1 MVCDSNHSELKI
13 DAMRLE
19 SEVHFMSL
27 SVHFNAYN
35 QKTLTGGVQAH
46 QERFSER
53 EALHA
58 LKNTKSHIDPS
69 ETQYNVSLYR
79 DEVLETKTVKRVAKE
94 LTDQFQAN
102 REKAGLKRKRKDF
115 NTMMVGT
122 FQISDLSLVLMG
134 YDKSKKWSE
143 NSEKARRRVTNVYQK
158 MVKNALDK
166 PDYYGRVMTATMHVD
181 ESTPHV
187 DFMCIG
193 VDPEKPH
200 LSVREI
206 LNGEETKDP
215 ETGKRRYMPK
225 GAKLSEIQDDLS
237 TIYERRPEIAKKYN
251 LVRGEEESVNLANIR
266 DLRSQIDYLAGY
278 EVKLEDR
285 EDELDKK
292 EKRLTEKELKL
303 ASKESEIDSREL
315 QLKETEKHLDDTKEQ
330 LYDKELK
337 LDIRAA
343 KLSRFADKYAELKA
357 NNERLEKAY
366 STEKRRRVRLEAEY
380 EYDSNNVEHAL
391 YKREQL
397 QQNKKTPQKPR
408 QQTKDNGYGL

>member
-1 MVCDSNHSELKI
+1 
-13 DAMRLE
+13 
-19 SEVHFMSL
+19 MSL

-94 LTDQFQAN
+94 LTDQFQA
-102 REKAGLKRKRKDF
+102 RRVEEGLRRKRSDF

-237 TIYERRPEIAKKYN
+237 TIYERRPEVAKKYN

-285 EDELDKK
+285 EDELDEK
-292 EKRLTEKELKL
+292 EERLTEKELKL

-315 QLKETEKHLDDTKEQ
+315 QLEEAKKEAEERLDEREQELDDRERELNAKDKA
-330 LYDKELK
+330 LSGLKSDYDDLK
-337 LDIRAA
+337 SKFKSLRMAHS
-343 KLSRFADKYAELKA
+343 L
-357 NNERLEKAY
+357 ERW
-366 STEKRRRVRLEAEY
+366 RRVELEYKY
-380 EYDSNNVEHAL
+380 ERDPNSPEQEM
-391 YKREQL
+391 YKREKLRKQ
-397 QQNKKTPQKPR
+397 QQNKKAPQTSR
-408 QQTKDNGYGL
+408 QQTKDNGYSL

>member
-1 MVCDSNHSELKI
+1 
-13 DAMRLE
+13 
-19 SEVHFMSL
+19 MSL

-35 QKTLTGGVQAH
+35 QKGLTGGVQAH

-102 REKAGLKRKRKDF
+102 REKAGLKRKRSDF
-115 NTMMVGT
+115 KTMMVGT
-122 FQISDLSLVLMG
+122 FQISDLSLMLIG

-143 NSEKARRRVTNVYQK
+143 NSEKARRRVTDVYQK
-158 MVKNALDK
+158 MVDNALSK

-193 VDPEKPH
+193 VDPEK
-200 LSVREI
+200 LDYGVREI
-206 LNGEETKDP
+206 LNGVEEKDDK
-215 ETGKRRYMPK
+215 TGKRRYMPK

-237 TIYERRPEIAKKYN
+237 TIFAYNPELAKDYN
-251 LVRGEEESVNLANIR
+251 LVRGNEESENLANIR
-266 DLRSQIDYLAGY
+266 DLRSQINYLAGY
-278 EVKLEDR
+278 EV
-285 EDELDKK
+285 ELDEK

-315 QLKETEKHLDDTKEQ
+315 QLKETEKHLDDTKKE

-357 NNERLEKAY
+357 NNERLEEAY
-366 STEKRRRVRLEAEY
+366 STEKRRRISLEATY
-380 EYDSNNVEHAL
+380 EYDPNNIDHAV
-391 YKREQL
+391 YRHERL

>member
-1 MVCDSNHSELKI
+1 
-13 DAMRLE
+13 
-19 SEVHFMSL
+19 MSL

-122 FQISDLSLVLMG
+122 FQISDDSLALMG

-143 NSEKARRRVTNVYQK
+143 QSERAQYNVAVVYGE
-158 MVKNALDK
+158 MVKNALRK
-166 PDYYGRVMTATMHVD
+166 PDYYGRMMTATMHVD

-193 VDPEKPH
+193 VDPKR
-200 LSVREI
+200 LNFGVSEI
-206 LNGEETKDP
+206 LNGETTKDP
-215 ETGKRRYMPK
+215 KTGKRRNKPK
-225 GAKLSEIQDDLS
+225 GAKLAEIQDDLS
-237 TIYERRPEIAKKYN
+237 TIYGHNPEVAKKFG
-251 LVRGEEESVNLANIR
+251 LVRGNKISENLANIR
-266 DLRSQIDYLAGY
+266 DLRSQINNLSKY
-278 EVKLEDR
+278 EIALENR
-285 EDELDKK
+285 EDKLDEK

-303 ASKESEIDSREL
+303 ASKASEIDSREIQLENAEKRLDEREQDLTDRQKRLNVRAMKLGSL
-315 QLKETEKHLDDTKEQ
+315 QFDYDD
-330 LYDKELK
+330 
-337 LDIRAA
+337 
-343 KLSRFADKYAELKA
+343 LKA
-357 NNERLEKAY
+357 RHESLKKAY
-366 STEKRRRVRLEAEY
+366 SRERWRRLDLEVKYEPNSNSVEQNEHKKEKLRI
-380 EYDSNNVEHAL
+380 
-391 YKREQL
+391 Q
-397 QQNKKTPQKPR
+397 QQNKKAPQTPR

>member
-1 MVCDSNHSELKI
+1 
-13 DAMRLE
+13 
-19 SEVHFMSL
+19 MSL

-35 QKTLTGGVQAH
+35 QKGLSGGVQAH
-46 QERFSER
+46 QERFSES
-53 EALHA
+53 EAIHA
-58 LKNTKSHIDPS
+58 LKNTASNIDPS
-69 ETQYNVSLYR
+69 ETQYNVSLFR
-79 DEVLETKTVKRVAKE
+79 DEVLETKTVKQVAKE

-115 NTMMVGT
+115 KTMIVGT
-122 FQISDLSLVLMG
+122 FQISDETLMRIG

-143 NSEKARRRVTNVYQK
+143 NSDKAKARVTVVYRE
-158 MVKNALDK
+158 MVQNALNK

-187 DFMCIG
+187 DFMSIG
-193 VDPEKPH
+193 VDPER
-200 LSVREI
+200 LNFGVREI

-215 ETGKRRYMPK
+215 KTGKRRYKPK
-225 GAKLSEIQDDLS
+225 GAKLAEVQDDLS
-237 TIYERRPEIAKKYN
+237 TIYGHNPELAEKYD
-251 LVRGEEESVNLANIR
+251 LIRGDKTSENLANVR
-266 DLRSQIDYLAGY
+266 NLRSQINYVARYEAG
-278 EVKLEDR
+278 L
-285 EDELDKK
+285 DEK
-292 EKRLTEKELKL
+292 EKRLTEKELEL

-315 QLKETEKHLDDTKEQ
+315 QLKETEKHLDDTKKQ

-357 NNERLEKAY
+357 NNERLEEAY
-366 STEKRRRVRLEAEY
+366 STEKRRRIGLEAKY
-380 EYDSNNVEHAL
+380 EYDPNNIDHVL

-397 QQNKKTPQKPR
+397 QQNKKTPQKPK